1 MLQPKKKLLNKKILV
16 TAGPTF
22 EKLDPVRFLGNYS
35 SGKMG
40 YAIAEELARQGA
52 KVVLVSGPVAVS
64 TRKEGIEVLP
74 VESAA
79 EMYQACVTHFPHCDG
94 AVMAAAVA
102 DFTPANP
109 DSQKTKRG
117 KKNLTIE
124 LQPTKDIA
132 AALGQMK
139 KARQLLVGFALET
152 TDELANA
159 QKKLE
164 KKNLDFIVLNSLND
178 KGAGF
183 GGDTNKITLLGK
195 NNRRKAFELKSKK
208 EVAADIVEMMISF
221 FSKNTTDLFYD

>member
-1 MLQPKKKLLNKKILV
+1 
-16 TAGPTF
+16 
-22 EKLDPVRFLGNYS
+22 
-35 SGKMG
+35 MG
-40 YAIAEELARQGA
+40 YAIAEELASQGA

-79 EMYQACVTHFPHCDG
+79 EMYEACVTHFPHCDG

-117 KKNLTIE
+117 KENLTIE
-124 LQPTKDIA
+124 LRPTKDIA

-139 KARQLLVGFALET
+139 KTRQLLVGFALET

-183 GGDTNKITLLGK
+183 GGDTNKITILGK
-195 NNRRKAFELKSKK
+195 NNIRKVFELKSKK

-221 FSKNTTDLFYD
+221 FS